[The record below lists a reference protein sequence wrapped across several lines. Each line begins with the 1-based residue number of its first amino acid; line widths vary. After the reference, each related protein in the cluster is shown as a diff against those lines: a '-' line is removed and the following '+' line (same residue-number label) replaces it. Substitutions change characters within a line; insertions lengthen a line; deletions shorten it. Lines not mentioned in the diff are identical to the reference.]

1 VDEVEVTAYFPP
13 FLLTSILAVLIFLIA
28 REKLSWGLLEAS
40 VLAVLSSSLIGAIA
54 YVLMA
59 AVLGCPPCS

>member
-1 VDEVEVTAYFPP
+1 MEVVVYFPP

-28 REKLSWGLLEAS
+28 REKLSWNLIEAS
-40 VLAVLSSSLIGAIA
+40 ALAILSSSLIGAIA